1 MDDPEHETG
10 QKFFERVHPD
20 DREVYRAAEAGLTP
34 EHPSYQTSYRMLRAD
49 GSVIWLEDTGRAS
62 FNIPGKILSVTGMVA
77 DVTARKRAEAVLANV
92 SRKLI
97 EAQEQERARIGRE
110 LHDDIGQRLALLA
123 AELQQLQENP
133 LVLPEVRSP
142 MGELEKQVSEIAS
155 DIQLLSHELHSAKLH
170 YLGIAGAVR
179 GFCREF
185 SEKQKVDID
194 VQTDALPALSRDIS
208 LCLFRVLQE
217 ALHNSAKHSGGRH
230 FEVRLWG
237 TADEIHLTVKDSGV
251 GFDREQAT
259 MGQGLGLVS
268 MEERLKLVNGSF
280 TIETQPGGGATIHA
294 RVPVE
299 SDSGLAG

>member
-1 MDDPEHETG
+1 MTA
-10 QKFFERVHPD
+10 R
-20 DREVYRAAEAGLTP
+20 YIRAAEAGLTP
-34 EHPSYQTSYRMLRAD
+34 EHPSYQTSYRMLRPD

-62 FNIPGKILSVTGMVA
+62 FNTLGKILRVTGMVA

-133 LVLPEVRSP
+133 LILPEVRSP
-142 MGELEKQVSEIAS
+142 MDELEKQISEIAS

-170 YLGIAGAVR
+170 YLGLAGAVR

-185 SEKQKVDID
+185 SEKQKVEID
-194 VQTDALPALSRDIS
+194 VQTDALPALSPDIS

-217 ALHNSAKHSGGRH
+217 ALHNSAKHSGVRH

-251 GFDREQAT
+251 GFDREQAK